1 VLPNVFNDV
10 PQVSNMFAKG
20 VPNSTTPL
28 SHTLCPKF
36 FPLTYI
42 PRPKGWHY
50 ISHRNFYFGKLLKL
64 FFLNEFFFGDGPIKI
79 AHSQKKEKGGTQ
91 EATPIIYRYL
101 LANL

>member
-64 FFLNEFFFGDGPIKI
+64 FFLNELFFGDGPIKI
-79 AHSQKKEKGGTQ
+79 AHSKKKEKGGTQ
-91 EATPIIYRYL
+91 EATPIIYRY
-101 LANL
+101 